1 MNPENRNMTIREEQG
16 EIFIHDLV
24 EVQVQ
29 DLQQALNIVNAGL
42 THRII
47 ASQNMN
53 ETSSRSHTI
62 LHIDV

>member
-1 MNPENRNMTIREEQG
+1 MNIREEQG
-16 EIFIHDLV
+16 EIYIHDLV

-29 DLQQALNIVNAGL
+29 DLKQALNIVNAGL

-62 LHIDV
+62 LHIDIQ

>member
-1 MNPENRNMTIREEQG
+1 VSDLLNPENKNMVIREEQG

-24 EVQVQ
+24 EVHVQ

-47 ASQNMN
+47 AS
-53 ETSSRSHTI
+53 
-62 LHIDV
+62 